1 MKIIALSSLEKVFHD
16 EAPSAPEYKSFSML
30 KMSAARFKRLSAQ
43 RAAAR

>member
-30 KMSAARFKRLSAQ
+30 KNEQRSFRRLSAQ